1 MTRRVLVS
9 AGLSLTL
16 LLAACSSY
24 SHHHGMKGGEQ
35 SDAFWERG
43 RQDMAKLIERT
54 VKDPAKAKQVTAISD
69 EIVTELKSSKEHD
82 HQHHR
87 QLYELNANY
96 RATPEEFMK
105 IMDDANNERMRSA
118 TKVLGLRFKMKELM
132 TPEEWKALTD
142 EMTKYSARYRSAEG
156 KGGY

>member
-1 MTRRVLVS
+1 MTRRVWFG
-9 AGLSLTL
+9 AGLSLAL
-16 LLAACSSY
+16 LLAACSSP
-24 SHHHGMKGGEQ
+24 HHHGMTGAGQ
-35 SDAFWERG
+35 SEASWERG

-54 VKDPAKAKQVTAISD
+54 VKDPDKAKQATAISD
-69 EIVTELKSSKEHD
+69 EIVTELKSSAARE

-87 QLYELNANY
+87 QLYELNADY
-96 RATPEEFMK
+96 QAAPEQFMK

-142 EMTKYSARYRSAEG
+142 EMAKYRARYST
-156 KGGY
+156 

>member
-1 MTRRVLVS
+1 MTRRVLFG

-16 LLAACSSY
+16 LLAACSSP
-24 SHHHGMKGGEQ
+24 HHHGMRGTGT
-35 SDAFWERG
+35 SDAYWERG

-54 VKDPAKAKQVTAISD
+54 VKDSGRAKQATSISD
-69 EIVTELKSSKEHD
+69 EIVTELKSSAERD
-82 HQHHR
+82 HQYHR

-96 RATPEEFMK
+96 QAPPEDFMK
-105 IMDDANNERMRSA
+105 IMDDANNDRMRSA

-142 EMTKYSARYRSAEG
+142 EMAKYSARYRSPEG